1 MCGQE
6 RMTRMADGLFVLG
19 ETLEELESN
28 FKEVLTRARLSGLTF
43 KPSNI
48 SIAPVNTVL
57 FGWQKVGDG
66 WKPLSHTVSPLTKAD
81 PPTTVKQL
89 RSWLGSYK
97 QLTSCISQYAK
108 FLEPL
113 EDVVGGRASAERIVW
128 TEVLM
133 KNFELAKKSLN
144 NIQTIHVPKPGD
156 ILHTYS
162 DFSQSSK
169 AVGGRLEIH
178 RTRPDGSVMKLLWGH
193 YSCRVNKHQGNWWP
207 CEGEALGAR
216 LIIENFAPYLRE
228 SRFQTIH
235 HVDNMPTVQAW
246 KRSKTGAFS
255 TSARISAF
263 LSGISA
269 LDIEIVYTPGRD
281 MKSSDYNSRH
291 PTPCD
296 AKRCQICLFAN
307 KMESLG
313 DNVPPMVGKVTVE
326 DNELGRVN
334 MPYTQRNAW
343 FKVQK
348 NDPIHK
354 KLSFLIDS
362 SQLPD
367 KKKTRG
373 LNTYLKRLHNLYR
386 NGQLKKAR
394 DGLITV
400 TQTDP
405 ENVSRQDIS
414 VPSVMF
420 PGLMQAL
427 HFHQRSNYI
436 NYQVAISIAQDIH
449 AFRMKLVTTV
459 LFVLR

>member
-1 MCGQE
+1 
-6 RMTRMADGLFVLG
+6 
-19 ETLEELESN
+19 
-28 FKEVLTRARLSGLTF
+28 
-43 KPSNI
+43 
-48 SIAPVNTVL
+48 
-57 FGWQKVGDG
+57 
-66 WKPLSHTVSPLTKAD
+66 
-81 PPTTVKQL
+81 
-89 RSWLGSYK
+89 
-97 QLTSCISQYAK
+97 
-108 FLEPL
+108 
-113 EDVVGGRASAERIVW
+113 
-128 TEVLM
+128 
-133 KNFELAKKSLN
+133 
-144 NIQTIHVPKPGD
+144 
-156 ILHTYS
+156 
-162 DFSQSSK
+162 
-169 AVGGRLEIH
+169 
-178 RTRPDGSVMKLLWGH
+178 
-193 YSCRVNKHQGNWWP
+193 
-207 CEGEALGAR
+207 
-216 LIIENFAPYLRE
+216 
-228 SRFQTIH
+228 
-235 HVDNMPTVQAW
+235 MPTVQAW

-307 KMESLG
+307 EKESLG
-313 DNVPPMVGKVTVE
+313 DNMPPMVGKVTVE

-405 ENVSRQDIS
+405 ENVSHQAIS